1 MMKMIHKRQTVG
13 ARCLPVVFGL
23 SLLAAAASVSAAPMS
38 LYAGPAITDA
48 MKNDPRACLNIGDAI
63 SCSAGMLNVL
73 HKEYTGTALSP
84 TASTAL
90 DASTP
95 GGYVVDSPQG
105 QLKQAIVLGS
115 GGGAANPNG
124 VIDPSPMRVED
135 GFKTNPGGDDFTATG
150 KDGFTAGN
158 LGDPSNNN
166 LNSGHDRKGT
176 WDVDLAWLIQ
186 ALRVPAGTDRREL
199 MIGFDYNQPQNSTGS
214 LDYWALITLI
224 DYDLPED
231 ERFLF
236 ENTINYEIKADLTGY
251 ANFTSTKRFNDKPAG
266 SDFLTVN
273 TKTCYKTDSD
283 GIVTD
288 VVPTTTGTCGAGY
301 QEVNNSQ
308 GQNSAEIIAFLP
320 ELNAGLE
327 DFLADGY
334 DAISVRM
341 LFGCFG
347 PQATDQG
354 TNKAGQGYLSS
365 DSDSTTNCDGGGN
378 VDIFLMAGTPQITDT
393 PPEGVPEPG
402 SLALIGLALGLLG
415 WSGRRRV
422 RS

>member
-1 MMKMIHKRQTVG
+1 MMKMIRKQQAVG
-13 ARCLPVVFGL
+13 TRCLSVVFGL

-48 MKNDPRACLNIGDAI
+48 MKNDRRACLNIGDAI

-73 HKEYTGTALSP
+73 HSEYTEGETTLSP
-84 TASTAL
+84 TESTAL

-95 GGYVVDSPQG
+95 GGYVVDSGQG

-150 KDGFTAGN
+150 KDGVTAGN
-158 LGDPSNNN
+158 LGDPDSING
-166 LNSGHDRKGT
+166 LNPDYDQKGT

-186 ALRVPAGTDRREL
+186 ALQVPAGTDRREL

-224 DYDLPED
+224 DYDRPED

-236 ENTINYEIKADLTGY
+236 ENTINYEIKTDFTGY
-251 ANFTSTKRFNDKPAG
+251 ANFTSTKGFNDKPAG

-283 GIVTD
+283 GIVTE

-301 QEVNNSQ
+301 QTVNNSE

-341 LFGCFG
+341 LFGCFDNG
-347 PQATDQG
+347 SKD
-354 TNKAGQGYLSS
+354 KKIGQGYLSS
-365 DSDSTTNCDGGGN
+365 GSTTNCDGGGN

-393 PPEGVPEPG
+393 PPGEVPEPG